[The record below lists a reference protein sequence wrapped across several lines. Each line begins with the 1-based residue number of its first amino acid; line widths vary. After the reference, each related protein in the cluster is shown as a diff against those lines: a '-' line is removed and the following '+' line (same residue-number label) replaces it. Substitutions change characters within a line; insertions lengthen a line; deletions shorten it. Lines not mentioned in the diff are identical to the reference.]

1 MSSSLDHK
9 CQRCGSQ
16 YQGQVCP
23 FCTITGLDVNALLA
37 SEGLAL
43 HQEVESS
50 PVQLVDVVSNRVWP
64 VNVPLCRFGRDVSND
79 IVLSG
84 DKSLS
89 RFHFQITFLDNEYFV
104 EDAGSRNGT
113 FLNGSPVT
121 APRKLLN
128 GDIVSAGMS
137 RYRFVVKA
145 EEEAA
150 GGEFRAPEAEGEA
163 APGQASVPNAPT
175 AEVNTNFAP
184 PGPQGESV
192 DPLAKIFEEGQ
203 ALLSKA
209 QTDES
214 ELDAL
219 WSGSGDNGKE
229 AAPAA
234 TGERSVDDAF
244 SALEAAQAQTMPPN
258 GTGAAPAKEAE
269 PAAAP
274 AKTQAA
280 PAKAPEPA
288 KGAKTWPAW
297 CSEYSF
303 EEVNSIKDK
312 IRGIQEIINKHQAEI
327 AELETSLQAA
337 DSIKNQLLASRNGD
351 LIQACMS
358 AFESLGWSIQ
368 TLENKELVLM
378 NDSKAE
384 ALVKI
389 VSTESEPQPAELA
402 NLVSAQTN
410 YWSEHKIEPKGVL
423 LVAWI
428 QDGPPTQRHDCSQDF
443 SDYAAR
449 KNFCVMNTLQLLAMY
464 RDATLGNKS
473 KDEIRANV
481 LNANGQLSGYDIELS
496 KA

>member
-43 HQEVESS
+43 HQEVETS

-145 EEEAA
+145 EEEA
-150 GGEFRAPEAEGEA
+150 GGGSQFSSPEVDSQKR
-163 APGQASVPNAPT
+163 PASAPNAPT
-175 AEVNTNFAP
+175 AEVSTSFAP
-184 PGPQGESV
+184 PGAQADS
-192 DPLAKIFEEGQ
+192 DPLSKIFEEGQ
-203 ALLSKA
+203 ALLA
-209 QTDES
+209 QSEES

-219 WSGSGDNGKE
+219 WSDTGDNGKQ
-229 AAPAA
+229 AAAA
-234 TGERSVDDAF
+234 RSVDDAF
-244 SALEAAQAQTMPPN
+244 SALEAPAQASPQN
-258 GTGAAPAKEAE
+258 GSGSAPAKEPE
-269 PAAAP
+269 P
-274 AKTQAA
+274 A
-280 PAKAPEPA
+280 PAKAQPAAAAKPVEPA
-288 KGAKTWPAW
+288 KSGKTWPAW

-312 IRGIQEIINKHQAEI
+312 IRGIQDQIKKHQDEI
-327 AELETSLQAA
+327 AELEDSLEAA
-337 DSIKNQLLASRNGD
+337 DSIKNELLASRNGE

-358 AFESLGWSIQ
+358 AFMSLGWTIQ

-378 NDSKAE
+378 HDGKAE
-384 ALVKI
+384 AIVKI

-410 YWSEHKIEPKGVL
+410 YWSEHKTEPKGVL

-464 RDATLGNKS
+464 RDATLGKKG
-473 KDEIRANV
+473 KDEIRSNV